1 MPAYK
6 SDDNDGD
13 GKDDDPSCCAPSNR
27 VGAVGLGGTN
37 LPSMPMGFN
46 LTNLNVT
53 RCCEA
58 CDRCVLII
66 NDNDHQ

>member
-27 VGAVGLGGTN
+27 VGPVGLGGTN